1 MQIIEIK
8 VKVFDF
14 CKNYLDNGDGGI
26 MGVPITFFDTYNSGQ
41 FENPYP

>member
-1 MQIIEIK
+1 MQITETK
-8 VKVFDF
+8 VKVSDF

-41 FENPYP
+41 FENLYL